1 MKNLVSQLD
10 EAQAALEQKQ
20 TNLSSLTAKESD
32 LKDRVKEKNDE
43 LEALESKIEFA
54 STAYN
59 KKLEDAKAYLK
70 ELYGKAEDALK
81 LYKKTMADVSNER
94 EDIATRTLAVQKR
107 EEAASRKEKL
117 LKDAEGQVA
126 ELHRYMK
133 M

>member
-1 MKNLVSQLD
+1 MSQLD

-20 TNLSSLTAKESD
+20 TNLSSLTARESD
-32 LKDRVKEKNDE
+32 LQDRVKEKEEE
-43 LEALESKIEFA
+43 LEALEGKIELT
-54 STAYN
+54 SSAYD
-59 KKLEDAKAYLK
+59 KKIKDSEDRLK

-81 LYKKTMADVSNER
+81 LYKKTMADVNDAR